1 MRLPQNAGLK
11 CLHFEAASLR
21 VFGGFMNNMIQSVR
35 KYRKRM
41 RMIKSLIRNRKKIPG
56 AVEALIQ
63 AGKSYMRR

>member
-1 MRLPQNAGLK
+1 
-11 CLHFEAASLR
+11 
-21 VFGGFMNNMIQSVR
+21 MNSMIQSVR